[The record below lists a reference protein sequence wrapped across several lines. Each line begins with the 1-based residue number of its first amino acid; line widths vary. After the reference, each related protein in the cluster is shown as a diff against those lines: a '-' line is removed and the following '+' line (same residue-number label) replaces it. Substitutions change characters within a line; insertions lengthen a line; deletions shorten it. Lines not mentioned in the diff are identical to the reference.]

1 MHIWSTYYFV
11 IEDLEPEADRMDLTH
26 PIITLEAIMQ
36 ELKSIREENAELRRT
51 LAENEEEFRLK
62 LQAVETAVND
72 RRTNT
77 TPLTPSGLGTST
89 PQEEVSVPVP
99 EQKPTQ
105 RPRPRLP
112 DPALYEGKKSTW
124 RGWKLE
130 MENKLHEDADA
141 LGSSMS
147 QFKYVYSRLSGRAKE
162 DVTTFV
168 EIETKRPEANPA
180 SLLNRLDLLYGDR
193 DREKKAIQ
201 ALHTLKQGENESF
214 AAFYPRFEREIANAN
229 AEAWPDASKISYLRN
244 ALNDKLKM
252 MLVPVNRAEINS
264 YVGFATKCD
273 ELSNSM
279 ELLGQWRKP
288 SSRNRSQPRASS
300 PAASSGHAQPEVKRE
315 DMMEWDPTPPGS
327 TQVSTLRPRRNNNL
341 NGYPSKRLQDKA
353 LLGKRAK
360 WVSQEEIDARRSE
373 HRCLR
378 CGRDDC
384 KILTC
389 PLAAPLR
396 PDSQTH
402 VSVTSARPRVT
413 KAAFEDEESED
424 ETSGGEQ

>member
-11 IEDLEPEADRMDLTH
+11 IEDFELEADRMDYANPTD
-26 PIITLEAIMQ
+26 TLEAIMR

-51 LAENEEEFRLK
+51 LAENKEEFRLK
-62 LQAVETAVND
+62 LQAIETTVHD

-77 TPLTPSGLGTST
+77 TPLTPSGLSTST
-89 PQEEVSVPVP
+89 PQEEVSIPVP
-99 EQKPTQ
+99 EEKPTR

-130 MENKLHEDADA
+130 MENKLHEDGDA

-168 EIETKRPEANPA
+168 EIETKKPEANPA

-201 ALHTLKQGENESF
+201 ALHSLKQGENESF

-229 AEAWPDASKISYLRN
+229 AEAWPDDSKISYLRN

-252 MLVPVNRAEINS
+252 MLVPVNRAEISS
-264 YVGFATKCD
+264 YVGLATKCD

-279 ELLGQWRKP
+279 ELLGQWKK
-288 SSRNRSQPRASS
+288 SNGSRSQPRAPS
-300 PAASSGHAQPEVKRE
+300 PAAPGSRAQPEAKRE

-327 TQVSTLRPRRNNNL
+327 MQVNALRPRRNNNL
-341 NGYPSKRLQDKA
+341 NGYPSKRPQDKT

-360 WVSQEEIDARRSE
+360 WVSQEEIDARRRE

-384 KILTC
+384 RILTC

-402 VSVTSARPRVT
+402 VSVTSARPRVI
-413 KAAFEDEESED
+413 KAAFEDEESENETTGD
-424 ETSGGEQ
+424 EQ